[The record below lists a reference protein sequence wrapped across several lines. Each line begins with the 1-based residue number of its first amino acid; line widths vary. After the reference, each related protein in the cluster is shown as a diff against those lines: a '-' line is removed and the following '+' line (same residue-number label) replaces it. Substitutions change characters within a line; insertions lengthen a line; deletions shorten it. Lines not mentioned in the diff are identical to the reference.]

1 MKSVEFFPWAGASSA
16 LGFGTT
22 SFMSADTTVERL
34 ALLQCAIDAG
44 ITHFDTAA
52 YYGYGEAE
60 RLLGQALQG
69 RRDRF
74 TITTKFGMEA
84 SAVVKARWVNLVA
97 RRVLVLLPFLR
108 KAAGQ
113 ARGALSA
120 KGLFEPDKARASL
133 ERSLQALRT
142 DYVDLFLLHE
152 PQLTDASSAPLL
164 SFLDEEVS
172 RGRIR
177 AYGCGGQWP
186 RIREISATGLSSAGW
201 LQFEDNPIFR
211 HLEVAKSSGAK
222 CITFAPFNT
231 ALPVLIDWLD
241 QHPEQRR
248 AWSDELGVNCADK
261 GNLAMLLQAGSHAR
275 NSDGIVLFSSKNSQR
290 IKQAARVASG
300 EVFTNEQVARF
311 LELTGQVA
319 EDAARSESRA

>member
-22 SFMSADTTVERL
+22 SFMSADTTAERL
-34 ALLQCAIDAG
+34 ALLECAIDAG

-97 RRVLVLLPFLR
+97 RRVLALLPFLR

-152 PQLTDASSAPLL
+152 PQLADASSAPLL
-164 SFLDEEVS
+164 SFLDEEVR

-177 AYGCGGQWP
+177 AYGSGGQWP
-186 RIREISATGLSSAGW
+186 RIREIAAARLPSAGW

-248 AWSDELGVNCADK
+248 AWSDELGLDCADQ

-275 NSDGIVLFSSKNSQR
+275 NSDGIVLFSSKNARR
-290 IKQAARVASG
+290 IQQAVRVASG
-300 EVFTNEQVARF
+300 KVFSSEQIEKFLKLTEEVTTEPR
-311 LELTGQVA
+311 
-319 EDAARSESRA
+319 RH